1 MRAARTRLP
10 VGTAL
15 DGVRAADVVL
25 PLLMAVVGAAEL
37 VADRAD
43 YAPLW
48 AALATFWAACATLV
62 LRRRYPLAMPPLVAV
77 WFGAGAALGV
87 EVGGPASWILPMTF
101 ACFAAGRYAPWPA
114 SWTGHWPGAVSV
126 LVSLAGSYLALESLT
141 TFSPDLL
148 FGLIGNVVPWLLGRG
163 LRRELDRSA
172 RLAVEAERLA
182 GQSELDVA
190 AAAGA
195 ERERIARE
203 LHDVLA
209 HSLSVM
215 VVQSSLAEDLVAR
228 DPGAAVEAMR
238 AVQDSGRGA
247 LAETGRLLRLI
258 RDDDDELG
266 LQPERAL
273 EDLRG
278 LVDELDR
285 SGLRVTLEADTD
297 VAAGVPVGVQLSAY
311 RIVQEALTNALK
323 HAPGSSVVV
332 RLVRAGPEIRVEVHN
347 GPPTAPPVVGT
358 VGGHGLVGVRER
370 VALFGGT
377 LRHGRT
383 PDGGF
388 QLTASLPVGGAL

>member
-1 MRAARTRLP
+1 MRAARARSAA
-10 VGTAL
+10 AL

-25 PLLMAVVGAAEL
+25 PLLVAVVGTAEL
-37 VADRAD
+37 VGDRSD

-48 AALATFWAACATLV
+48 AAVATFWGACATLV
-62 LRRRYPLAMPPLVAV
+62 LRRRHPLAMPPVVTL
-77 WFGAGAALGV
+77 WFGAGAVLGV
-87 EVGGPASWILPMTF
+87 EVGGPASWIVPMTF
-101 ACFAAGRYAPWPA
+101 ACFAAGRYASWPR

-126 LVSLAGSYLALESLT
+126 LVSLVGSYLALEALT
-141 TFSPDLL
+141 SFSPDFL

-182 GQSELDVA
+182 VQREHDVA
-190 AAAGA
+190 AAAAA
-195 ERERIARE
+195 ERERVARE

-215 VVQSSLAEDLVAR
+215 VVQSSLAEDLVPR
-228 DPGAAVEAMR
+228 DAEAAVEAMR

-258 RDDDDELG
+258 RDDADELG
-266 LQPERAL
+266 LQPERSL
-273 EDLRG
+273 VDHPR
-278 LVDELDR
+278 LVDELGR
-285 SGLRVTLEADTD
+285 SGLRVTLETD
-297 VAAGVPVGVQLSAY
+297 ANLAVDVPVGVQLSAY

-323 HAPGSSVVV
+323 HAPGSAVVV
-332 RLVRAGPEIRVEVHN
+332 RLARTGAGIQVDVCN
-347 GPPTAPPVVGT
+347 GPPAAPPVVGT
-358 VGGHGLVGVRER
+358 SGGHGLVGVRER

-388 QLTASLPVGGAL
+388 QLSASLPVVGTP